1 MSIIQAGLD
10 ALARFLGADP
20 ATQQDVVYSEASA
33 RKALSRRDFLRT
45 AGAVAAG
52 TLFVD
57 RVAEALDAEPAIAAM
72 GKAARSSL
80 AQFDA
85 YLKEMY
91 SESMV
96 REMLERPHPWV
107 AQRAVMPAG
116 AAEYRYVLDDRLDAA
131 PFEIGEMWSWG
142 DGSGKPAGKAVVT
155 GISHERGIITLDSAP
170 RGSV

>member
-57 RVAEALDAEPAIAAM
+57 QV
-72 GKAARSSL
+72 
-80 AQFDA
+80 
-85 YLKEMY
+85 
-91 SESMV
+91 V

-107 AQRAVMPAG
+107 AQRAVIMPPG
-116 AAEYRYVLDDRLDAA
+116 DFKVLSRRLAERDAERA
-131 PFEIGEMWSWG
+131 LWVEMDATQFEIGDMWSWG